1 MVAGKKSSSVGSGG
15 SASFLQSFGVYFP
28 SPPRLRMELLEHKIL
43 KETIAIVSF
52 LEKEIAFKDKDLVKL
67 SLKIDGLKAENE
79 RFEALPLNKKNI
91 MDQATFLAAETKKQ
105 KRNLQKRN
113 QENRKIELKVFL
125 DKILNGEALG
135 EICVD
140 DLKDLIEI
148 LEKRMDMFEERL
160 KPFRGSTS
168 GTKDE
173 NGFIKEEMGTNS
185 MAVEASNEAKE
196 HLNLPDL
203 NEPPPEE

>member
-1 MVAGKKSSSVGSGG
+1 MTEMCTLCAVQVCAIINSPDHPENPDIW
-15 SASFLQSFGVYFP
+15 P
-28 SPPRLRMELLEHKIL
+28 SPSEAL
-43 KETIAIVSF
+43 A
-52 LEKEIAFKDKDLVKL
+52 LV
-67 SLKIDGLKAENE
+67 E

-91 MDQATFLAAETKKQ
+91 MDQTTFLAAETKKQ
-105 KRNLQKRN
+105 KRNLQKQN
-113 QENRKIELKVFL
+113 QENRKIELKVL
-125 DKILNGEALG
+125 LEKILNGEALG
-135 EICVD
+135 EICAD
-140 DLKDLIEI
+140 HLRDLYEI

-185 MAVEASNEAKE
+185 TAVEASNEAKE

>member
-1 MVAGKKSSSVGSGG
+1 MRMRLKLQFIENRNARKQAYKKRKKGLSKKMDEMCTLCAVQVCAIINSPDHPGNPDIW
-15 SASFLQSFGVYFP
+15 P
-28 SPPRLRMELLEHKIL
+28 SPSEAL
-43 KETIAIVSF
+43 A
-52 LEKEIAFKDKDLVKL
+52 LV
-67 SLKIDGLKAENE
+67 E

-91 MDQATFLAAETKKQ
+91 MDQTTFLAAETKKQ
-105 KRNLQKRN
+105 KRYLQKQN
-113 QENRKIELKVFL
+113 QENRKLELKVFL

-140 DLKDLIEI
+140 DLSDLYEI
-148 LEKRMDMFEERL
+148 LMKRVEMFEGL
-160 KPFRGSTS
+160 KLVRGSTS

-173 NGFIKEEMGTNS
+173 NGFIKEEMGTAS
-185 MAVEASNEAKE
+185 MAVEASNDAKQ